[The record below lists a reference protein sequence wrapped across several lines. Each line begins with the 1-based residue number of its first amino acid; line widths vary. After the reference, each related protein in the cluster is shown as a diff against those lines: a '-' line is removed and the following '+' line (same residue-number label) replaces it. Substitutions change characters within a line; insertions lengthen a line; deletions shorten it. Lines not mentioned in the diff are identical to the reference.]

1 MSSALV
7 YLACSSLWLSRRVFC
22 SPIIFMTTV
31 LTNPV
36 FHGLV
41 LQTLEVRVMFLG
53 SIFWCFSITILLLSL
68 EDPRTRAPSRQEP
81 EDELL
86 VDILR
91 LGLVDHVIGS
101 HYSEKGVLFIC

>member
-1 MSSALV
+1 MV
-7 YLACSSLWLSRRVFC
+7 YLAGSSLWLARRVFC

-41 LQTLEVRVMFLG
+41 HQTLEVRVMFLG

-81 EDELL
+81 DGELL

-91 LGLVDHVIGS
+91 LGLVNHVIGS
-101 HYSEKGVLFIC
+101 HF